1 MANASLRDKILA
13 AQDIPAEVVT
23 IPEWGVDVLV
33 RGMSAG
39 DRITLMQNAFDQT
52 TQQVNMSIVYPDVVV
67 ACAFDPASDEAIF
80 SNDDKAAILAKSSA
94 AVERLANVG
103 LRLSGIGKDEQDAA
117 GKDSSKSQNADSSSN

>member
-1 MANASLRDKILA
+1 MASLRDKIFA
-13 AQDIPAEVVT
+13 AQDIPTEVVN

-39 DRITLMQNAFDQT
+39 DRITLMQNAFDQA

-67 ACAFDPASDEAIF
+67 SCTYDPDSNEPIF
-80 SNDDKAAILAKSSA
+80 TNEDKSAILAKSSA

-117 GKDSSKSQNADSSSN
+117 GKTFSKSQKDDSSSN

>member
-1 MANASLRDKILA
+1 MASLRDKILA

-23 IPEWGVDVLV
+23 IPEWGVDVIV

-67 ACAFDPASDEAIF
+67 SCAFDPDSTEPIFTEA
-80 SNDDKAAILAKSSA
+80 DKAAILAKSSA

-103 LRLSGIGKDEQDAA
+103 LRLSGIGKEEQDAA
-117 GKDSSKSQNADSSSN
+117 GKDSSKSPKEDSSLS

>member
-1 MANASLRDKILA
+1 MASLRDKIFA
-13 AQDIPAEVVT
+13 AQDIPTEVVN

-67 ACAFDPASDEAIF
+67 SCTYDPD
-80 SNDDKAAILAKSSA
+80 SNEPVFTPADKDAILAKSSA

-103 LRLSGIGKDEQDAA
+103 LRLSGIGKEEQDAA
-117 GKDSSKSQNADSSSN
+117 GKDSSVSQKDDSSSN

>member
-1 MANASLRDKILA
+1 MAASLRDKILA
-13 AQDIPAEVVT
+13 AQDIPSEPVN
-23 IPEWGVDVLV
+23 IPEWGVDVVV

-39 DRITLMQNAFDQT
+39 ERITLMQNAFDQT

-67 ACAFDPASDEAIF
+67 ACTFDPDSSEPVFTDA
-80 SNDDKAAILAKSSA
+80 DKPLILSKSSA

-117 GKDSSKSQNADSSSN
+117 GKDSSKSQKDDSLPS

>member
-1 MANASLRDKILA
+1 MASLRDKILA
-13 AQDIPAEVVT
+13 AQDIPSEVVT

-67 ACAFDPASDEAIF
+67 ACTYDPSSDEAIF
-80 SNDDKAAILAKSSA
+80 TDEDKAAILAKSSA

-103 LRLSGIGKDEQDAA
+103 LRLSGLGKDEQDAA
-117 GKDSSKSQNADSSSN
+117 GKDSSKSKNEDSSSN

>member
-1 MANASLRDKILA
+1 MAASLRDKILA
-13 AQDIPAEVVT
+13 AQDIPSEPVN
-23 IPEWGVDVLV
+23 IPEWGVDVVV

-39 DRITLMQNAFDQT
+39 ERITLMQNAFDQT

-67 ACAFDPASDEAIF
+67 ACTFDPDSSEPVFTDA
-80 SNDDKAAILAKSSA
+80 DKPLILSKSSA

-117 GKDSSKSQNADSSSN
+117 GKDSSKSQKDDSLSS

>member
-1 MANASLRDKILA
+1 MASGSLRDKILA
-13 AQDIPAEVVT
+13 AQDIPTEIVT

-67 ACAFDPASDEAIF
+67 SCAFDPASDEAIF
-80 SNDDKAAILAKSSA
+80 TDADKPAILAKSSA
-94 AVERLANVG
+94 AVEKLANVG

-117 GKDSSKSQNADSSSN
+117 GKDSSKLQNDDSFSS

>member
-1 MANASLRDKILA
+1 MASLRDKILA
-13 AQDIPAEVVT
+13 AQDIPAEVVA

-67 ACAFDPASDEAIF
+67 ACTFDPESDEAVF
-80 SNDDKAAILAKSSA
+80 SEADKSAILAKSSA

-117 GKDSSKSQNADSSSN
+117 GKDSSNTPNDDSSMS

>member
-1 MANASLRDKILA
+1 MASLRDKILA
-13 AQDIPAEVVT
+13 AQDIPTEVVT
-23 IPEWGVDVLV
+23 IPEWGVDILV

-39 DRITLMQNAFDQT
+39 DRITLMQNAFDQN

-67 ACAFDPASDEAIF
+67 ACAHDPASNEPIFTEA
-80 SNDDKAAILAKSSA
+80 DKAAILAKSSA

-117 GKDSSKSQNADSSSN
+117 GKDSSNSPNEDSSSN

>member
-1 MANASLRDKILA
+1 MATAGLRDKIFA
-13 AQDIPAEVVT
+13 AQDIPTEVVT

-67 ACAFDPASDEAIF
+67 ACTFDPESNEAVF
-80 SNDDKAAILAKSSA
+80 TDADKPAILAKSSA

-117 GKDSSKSQNADSSSN
+117 GKDSSKSQNADSSTN